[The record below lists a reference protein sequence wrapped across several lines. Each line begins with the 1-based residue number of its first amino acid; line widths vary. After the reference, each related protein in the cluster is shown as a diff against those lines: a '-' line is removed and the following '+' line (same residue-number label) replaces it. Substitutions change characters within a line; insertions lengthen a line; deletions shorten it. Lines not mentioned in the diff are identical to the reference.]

1 MKTRFAIAAAL
12 LMSVSWIGS
21 SPASAYVRNT
31 SPVIVTVT
39 CSLANDNIYIEWSK
53 DAGKPIKALIQGTL
67 NTLAFGVVDAIPG
80 SRGKHGNWTVTPT
93 ELRSDV
99 GTDLTSGSVRVMLL
113 NRDES
118 VQSDFYPVGGGYL
131 TCA

>member
-1 MKTRFAIAAAL
+1 MKTRFTIAAAL
-12 LMSVSWIGS
+12 LMSVAWIGS
-21 SPASAYVRNT
+21 SPASAYVRST

-53 DAGKPIKALIQGTL
+53 DAGKPIKASIQGTL
-67 NTLAFGVVDAIPG
+67 NTLAFGVTLTIPG

-99 GTDLTSGSVRVMLL
+99 GTDLTSGSVRVRLY
-113 NRDES
+113 NRDYS
-118 VQSDFYPVGGGYL
+118 VQSDSYPVGNGYL